1 MVVNSFLKIFEFWRF
16 DVHEGSVPEAVKAS
30 KSAPVAP
37 IPNQGDTALG
47 AQQFAVVA
55 ASAHLPTRKGV

>member
-16 DVHEGSVPEAVKAS
+16 DVHELASVHEVVKAS

-37 IPNQGDTALG
+37 ILN
-47 AQQFAVVA
+47 
-55 ASAHLPTRKGV
+55 